1 MASLLDEFNLGP
13 VPTQEEVNTIINKP
27 RPAPLLQ
34 AIQELKGGL
43 KPGQT
48 MIDRGLG
55 PEPYKHPGVSNSFG
69 DPSLGTD
76 EYGRPLF
83 ENEADKK
90 TNNLLL
96 RFR

>member
-1 MASLLDEFNLGP
+1 
-13 VPTQEEVNTIINKP
+13 
-27 RPAPLLQ
+27 
-34 AIQELKGGL
+34 
-43 KPGQT
+43 